1 MPYTVRKMPKRN
13 CYKVFN
19 KNTKK
24 VFAKCTSRV
33 KSQKQL
39 RLLRGIKYNQKFRD
53 KLKRVTKKNIGGQN
67 EKKNTKK
74 QIKKLYIY

>member
-1 MPYTVRKMPKRN
+1 MPYAVRKMPKRN

-39 RLLRGIKYNQKFRD
+39 RLLRGIKYNPIFRS
-53 KLKRVTKKNIGGQN
+53 KLKRSTIKSVGRKTRKKN
-67 EKKNTKK
+67 KK
-74 QIKKLYIY
+74 I